1 MSAQASQKSA
11 PARSG
16 TDAGAQARKSGSSA
30 PQPSGQRWPLPLLL
44 GATFAAF
51 YWPLGIQV
59 PFLPLWLQ
67 YRGLGPE
74 EIGVVIAVP
83 LVARL
88 FATPILGFVSDKVG
102 RPRAVLLVL
111 GVATIL
117 STIALAFSVDPL
129 LISLTLGLTALS
141 WNPSFSLLD
150 SYTARQARA
159 GQVDYGRARQWGSGA
174 FLVANLAG
182 GFIVTALGAGV
193 VVALML
199 AGHLLYLLCLST
211 VPELERPAPPPPR
224 AGAGG
229 IAGHLWLVLGVAGV
243 ALVQASHAQLY
254 AFGSMQWRAEG
265 YSLTIIGMLWAVG
278 VAAEIM
284 LFRFGTRLVMRF
296 GALGLIM
303 LGGLAAVLR
312 FGAMAFDPPLMLLV
326 PLQLLHAF
334 TFGATYLG
342 MVELVARGVAEHRS
356 ASAQSLAS
364 WTVSLMMAGGS
375 VVAGLLWVKL
385 GAHAFLISAAMG
397 GIGALVA
404 LVARAL
410 RPASAP

>member
-1 MSAQASQKSA
+1 MAEGG
-11 PARSG
+11 PSG
-16 TDAGAQARKSGSSA
+16 TPPHA
-30 PQPSGQRWPLPLLL
+30 PVPRWPLPLLL
-44 GATFAAF
+44 GATFATF
-51 YWPLGIQV
+51 YWPLGIQM

-67 YRGLGPE
+67 YRGLSPE

-88 FATPILGFVSDKVG
+88 FATPVLGFVSDKVG
-102 RPRAVLLVL
+102 RPKAVLRVL
-111 GVATIL
+111 AIATIF

-129 LISLTLGLTALS
+129 LICVTLGLTALS

-159 GQVDYGRARQWGSGA
+159 KRVDYGRSRQWGSGA

-182 GFIVTALGAGV
+182 GFIITALGAGAV
-193 VVALML
+193 VVMML
-199 AGHLLYLLCLST
+199 AGHLLYLLCLSS
-211 VPELERPAPPPPR
+211 VPELERPVAPPPR
-224 AGAGG
+224 MGTGG
-229 IAGHLWLVLGVAGV
+229 MRGHWGLVLGVLGV

-254 AFGSMQWRAEG
+254 AFGSMQWQAEG
-265 YSLTIIGMLWAVG
+265 YSLTIIGLLWAVG

-284 LFRFGTRLVMRF
+284 LFRFGTRMVIRF
-296 GALGLIM
+296 GALGLII
-303 LGGLAAVLR
+303 LGGLAAVVR
-312 FGAMAFDPPLMLLV
+312 FGVMAFDPPLALLV

-375 VVAGLLWVKL
+375 VVAGVLWVRL
-385 GAHAFLISAAMG
+385 GAHAFLVSAAMG
-397 GIGALVA
+397 GAGALVA
-404 LVARAL
+404 LSAMAFAHEASPGS
-410 RPASAP
+410 RPENTP